1 MHELYEDE
9 PTSAKDKG
17 CLLYFSPYTLLPTQ
31 ALESFPDKTSLWPE
45 QRLMSAIL
53 EEAVAQSCIAKRKG
67 SNQYGY
73 TILYFYHSR
82 IYCGLASQPCLKHEL
97 NHLIL
102 FLIAGIDFK

>member
-1 MHELYEDE
+1 MYELYEDE

-53 EEAVAQSCIAKRKG
+53 EEAVAQSCTQNGRGRTSTGTLSYISTTRG
-67 SNQYGY
+67 FTVGWRPNHVSN
-73 TILYFYHSR
+73 TNSI
-82 IYCGLASQPCLKHEL
+82 I
-97 NHLIL
+97 
-102 FLIAGIDFK
+102 